1 VAAERPDRGGTVSG
15 RPASGRPLSPPGVET
30 RRLLSRLQLVVTRR
44 LRGLVQGEHLGLF
57 PGPGTEPGEN
67 RPYVAGDDVRLIDWN
82 VTARTGELHVCDPV
96 ADHEL
101 DLWLLVDV
109 SASQHFGT
117 TIREK
122 REVVVGLA
130 AAFGLPATRLA
141 NRVGAVIVGGGEV
154 VTVPPATGRTCLLAL
169 LRRMLTTPAWEGEGR
184 TDLAAAVGRL
194 ERMARRRAVVVVIS
208 DFLCPPG
215 WEAPLGRLGARHDL
229 VVAEVVDP
237 RELELP
243 RMGVLALVDPE
254 TGRSKVV
261 DTSRPG
267 LRAAF
272 ATAASRQR
280 ATVSAAIA
288 RAGADHL
295 VVSTDADWLGA
306 ALAFFARR
314 TRRRAYRA
322 VPDRTGGAS

>member
-1 VAAERPDRGGTVSG
+1 MAAERQ
-15 RPASGRPLSPPGVET
+15 LSPPGLET

-67 RPYVAGDDVRLIDWN
+67 RAYVPGDDVRLIDWN

-154 VTVPPATGRTCLLAL
+154 VTVPPATGRTRLLAL
-169 LRRMLTTPAWEGEGR
+169 LRRMLVIPAWEGEGR

-194 ERMARRRAVVVVIS
+194 DRMARRRAVVVVIS
-208 DFLCPPG
+208 DFLSPPG
-215 WEAPLGRLGARHDL
+215 WEAALGRLGARHDL

-254 TGRSKVV
+254 TGRSRVV
-261 DTSRPG
+261 DTSRTG

-272 ATAASRQR
+272 AHAATTQR
-280 ATVSAAIA
+280 AGVSAAIA

-295 VVSTDADWLGA
+295 VVSTDADWLGE
-306 ALAFFARR
+306 ALTFFARR

-322 VPDRTGGAS
+322 TPDRTGAS

>member
-1 VAAERPDRGGTVSG
+1 MVAERQ
-15 RPASGRPLSPPGVET
+15 LSPPGLET

-67 RPYVAGDDVRLIDWN
+67 RAYVPGDDVRLIDWN

-130 AAFGLPATRLA
+130 AAFGLPASRLA
-141 NRVGAVIVGGGEV
+141 NRVGAVIVGNGEV
-154 VTVPPATGRTCLLAL
+154 VTVPPATGRTRLLAL
-169 LRRMLTTPAWEGEGR
+169 LRRMLATPAWEGEGR
-184 TDLAAAVGRL
+184 TDLAAAVGLL

-215 WEAPLGRLGARHDL
+215 WEAALGRLGARHDL

-243 RMGVLALVDPE
+243 RMGVLTLVDPE
-254 TGRSKVV
+254 TGRSRVV
-261 DTSRPG
+261 DTARAG

-272 ATAASRQR
+272 ADAASTQR
-280 ATVSAAIA
+280 AAVSAAIA

-295 VVSTDADWLGA
+295 VVSTDADWLGE

-322 VPDRTGGAS
+322 APDRTGGAS